1 VTDILGDARVR
12 TASRPKFKRRSY
24 RRSVALLGTA
34 ALAATL
40 AGCGSSS
47 SGKSATSSGAS
58 GGTTSSTPAAD
69 SAASSGLH
77 KIFGPGGKAGGSGV
91 TIPAGML
98 LAVTGQGSFFGDV
111 MSKGAKLAAAEIKA
125 ADGIDYKITIAD
137 HKSGEVPAALSGVRE
152 MVSQNKIKILQTSY
166 GAPSEAI
173 VPLIA
178 QDKLLSFNGGGSSP
192 GQVGKPFLYQTRMIF
207 GDDPAPGALAYL
219 AKTYPN
225 AKRLAVVGTKEN
237 GVAGRNEIAPRVWKQ
252 LTGGSVVANEQ
263 HDVGATDFQ
272 ALVARVKSS
281 KPDAIL
287 TFSFGDDVGYL
298 VKAIRE
304 AGLTIP
310 IMGIEFTAQAA
321 KVAGDSY
328 NSYNFATDF
337 YDPTNPNPWNQIFVK
352 GYRDAY
358 GKDPEYYGANYYEQV
373 FWVWELARRVIA
385 AGGDPNDTVALQKAL
400 VDNPKFPSLY
410 GGSADKPGEV
420 QFDVTGHTISK
431 PMAVFKVVGGK
442 PVKLVTITKLAPGA
456 DPKTALGQ

>member
-1 VTDILGDARVR
+1 MTDILGDAHR
-12 TASRPKFKRRSY
+12 TASRPQQKRSSY

-47 SGKSATSSGAS
+47 SGKSTALPASS
-58 GGTTSSTPAAD
+58 GGTSSAPATD
-69 SAASSGLH
+69 AASAGLQ
-77 KIFGPGGKAGGSGV
+77 KIFGPGGKPGGAGV
-91 TIPAGML
+91 TISAGML

-111 MSKGAKLAAAEIKA
+111 MSKGAKLAAAQIKA

-137 HKSGEVPAALSGVRE
+137 HKSGDVPSALSGVRE
-152 MVSQNKIKILQTSY
+152 MLSQNKIKILQTSY

-178 QDKLLSFNGGGSSP
+178 QNKLLSFNGGGSSP

-272 ALVARVKSS
+272 ALVARLKSAR
-281 KPDAIL
+281 PDAIL

-304 AGLTIP
+304 ANLTVP

-321 KVAGDSY
+321 KIAGDSY

-352 GYRDAY
+352 AYRDAY

-385 AGGDPNDTVALQKAL
+385 AGGDPTDTEAMQKAL
-400 VDNPKFPSLY
+400 IANPVFPSLY

-420 QFDVTGHTISK
+420 KFDVTGHTISK

-442 PVKLVTITKLAPGA
+442 PVKLLGITKLAPGA